1 MKVLFGTIQKQ
12 WCHCAGILIFQS
24 PSSNI
29 LRGMSAIS
37 QSLVLYEVLK
47 KYENDEAGAQANL
60 KQISVPA
67 WLALFFSSSWDHC
80 YKFNLSWLENPL
92 IYISELTSFKCCECS
107 AFFVFNIYSSFRAI
121 KVFFFFLKAGIRVR
135 AHVAVA
141 TCVTEAAL
149 LFHCFNALKSC
160 VLITPVISL
169 IVLCSNYY
177 IHQRQKLDYVFYCE
191 CQPG

>member
-1 MKVLFGTIQKQ
+1 MTVNSYFPQSSFQWGPSNLWDFFFYFLSEFHVMKVLFGTIQKQ

-60 KQISVPA
+60 KQISVPT

-80 YKFNLSWLENPL
+80 YKFNLSWQENPL

-121 KVFFFFLKAGIRVR
+121 KVFFFFKGGNPCPGPCCRGNVR
-135 AHVAVA
+135 YRS
-141 TCVTEAAL
+141 CVTVS
-149 LFHCFNALKSC
+149 LF
-160 VLITPVISL
+160 
-169 IVLCSNYY
+169 
-177 IHQRQKLDYVFYCE
+177 
-191 CQPG
+191 